1 MNILMFSN
9 TYLPHVGGV
18 ARSVSGLVDG
28 LRKNGHNVLVIAP
41 EFDGAEGDADNVIR
55 IPAVTNFTES
65 DFSIP
70 IPLSRKISHRIR
82 AFGPD
87 VIHSHHPFLLGDTAL
102 KTSAELNIPIVFTH
116 HTRYD
121 IYSHYLAQGSS
132 RFQRLA
138 LSVSLGY
145 CDLCDGVVAPSESIA
160 KFLRTNNMTAPIAV
174 IPTGVDP
181 AKFENGDG
189 ARARKTLSIPENAF
203 VIGHVGRLAEEK
215 NLGYLTTAMILFL
228 KAHPDA
234 HAVFTG
240 EGAARA
246 DMASRISSASLSSR
260 VHFTGIL
267 RNGDLRDI
275 FAAFD
280 VFAFSSL
287 SETQGLVVAESM
299 MAGVPVVAL
308 DAPGVRE
315 VVEDNANGRLLA
327 QTASE
332 MQFAEELAAFALLP
346 VSQKEKMAENA
357 RITAKKFSLDSCN
370 KQMITI
376 YEHLRGRKAKAT
388 AGDKYEWQSMVR
400 GLATEMK
407 IFGNYANALG
417 GAVFTKRS
425 RKTGTTPIKES
436 R

>member
-18 ARSVSGLVDG
+18 ARSVSGLVAG
-28 LRKNGHNVLVIAP
+28 LRAKGHNVLVIAP

-55 IPAVTNFTES
+55 IPAVTNFTGN

-82 AFGPD
+82 AFAPD

-121 IYSHYLAQGSS
+121 IYSHYLAQGSK

-145 CDLCDGVVAPSESIA
+145 CDLCDKVIAPSESIA
-160 KFLRTNNMTAPIAV
+160 EFLRLNNLATPVAV

-181 AKFENGDG
+181 AKFEGGDG
-189 ARARKTLSIPENAF
+189 ARARKTLGIPQGAF
-203 VIGHVGRLAEEK
+203 VAGHVGRLAAEK
-215 NLGYLTTAMILFL
+215 NLDYLAEALIPFL
-228 KAHPDA
+228 SATPNA

-240 EGAARA
+240 DGPARA
-246 DMASRISSASLSSR
+246 DLARRMDKAGLARR

-267 RNGDLRDI
+267 QNGALRDT

-287 SETQGLVVAESM
+287 SETQGLVLAESM

-315 VVEDNANGRLLA
+315 VVTDSVNGRLLPRNTPPA
-327 QTASE
+327 DFAAELT
-332 MQFAEELAAFALLP
+332 QFAALP
-346 VSQKEKMAENA
+346 AETRRKMAEKA
-357 RITAKKFSLDSCN
+357 HETAQNYSLDSCN
-370 KQMITI
+370 ARVIAI
-376 YEHLRGRKAKAT
+376 YEKLCGRKAKAT
-388 AGDKYEWQSMVR
+388 AGDKHEWQSMVR

-417 GAVFTKRS
+417 GVMFKKNP
-425 RKTGTTPIKES
+425 RKSPVEES
-436 R
+436 